1 MYILYIITLIC
12 TIGNRPHII
21 QLTTGIT
28 LLPSFAAISDA
39 AFSFALFVKT
49 ADVSEAPKP
58 VSPSVALFNL
68 NVPENVVSI
77 L

>member
-1 MYILYIITLIC
+1 MIANFRYSISYPLLSVLFQDSLIP
-12 TIGNRPHII
+12 N
-21 QLTTGIT
+21 
-28 LLPSFAAISDA
+28 A